1 MRRGNIISVA
11 ALVLTLALSG
21 GCQRL
26 INPGADSGTISF
38 ATSSLQLSTG
48 VTKGGTTK
56 EGTTFSTD
64 GSDSFAVFG
73 WHAEAEEGEKWIFDN
88 EEVTCG
94 AISEDRNTTS
104 YTPLQPWEWGNSAT
118 DYYDFIAFY
127 YESDVPAYTKSA
139 DPTTVLVPY
148 DATDEQYDLM
158 AAGVRRL
165 GSAAEPN
172 EIVPLTFRH
181 LLCAV
186 KVVVYNDSEGK
197 DFNLTDLHFRGLVVS
212 DDAEL
217 TLTSKLTDPY
227 YTFSVSWVDPALN
240 TVNDLFGFNSE
251 SPVSERPES
260 LTVNVGSSISWP
272 DGETP
277 KGNYNLLVPQ
287 TLTAASKLEISFTY
301 DNGGVPKNSTL
312 SLGLSTVPNETDG
325 KLLTTWV
332 AGYKYEYQIHIRV
345 DGGVVVSVITTEW
358 DPVEGQTHGIML

>member
-1 MRRGNIISVA
+1 MRVGNIISVA

-127 YESDVPAYTKSA
+127 KWVDGVYTKSA
-139 DPTTVLVPY
+139 NPTFVRVPY
-148 DATDEQYDLM
+148 DATVAQYDLL
-158 AAGVRRL
+158 AAAARRK
-165 GSAAEPN
+165 GDAPDPN
-172 EIVPLTFRH
+172 AIVPLTFQH

-197 DFNLTDLHFRGLVVS
+197 DFTLKNLHFKGLVIS
-212 DDAEL
+212 ADADL
-217 TLTSKLTDPY
+217 TISAPPASKFSVNWTDPA
-227 YTFSVSWVDPALN
+227 VN
-240 TVNDLFGFNSE
+240 TNDDLFGFNSNKLVE
-251 SPVSERPES
+251 HGE
-260 LTVNVGSSISWP
+260 SISWP
-272 DGETP
+272 DDVGVN
-277 KGNYNLLVPQ
+277 GNYNLLVPQ
-287 TLTAASKLEISFTY
+287 TLTASTKLEMSFTY

-325 KLLTTWV
+325 QLLTTWV

-345 DGGVVVSVITTEW
+345 DGGVVVSVITTRW

>member
-127 YESDVPAYTKSA
+127 KWVDGVYTKSA
-139 DPTTVLVPY
+139 NPTFVRVPY
-148 DATDEQYDLM
+148 DATVAQYDLL
-158 AAGVRRL
+158 AAAARRK
-165 GSAAEPN
+165 GDAPDPN
-172 EIVPLTFRH
+172 AIVPLTFRH
-181 LLCAV
+181 LLCAI

-197 DFNLTDLHFRGLVVS
+197 DF
-212 DDAEL
+212 
-217 TLTSKLTDPY
+217 TLC
-227 YTFSVSWVDPALN
+227 
-240 TVNDLFGFNSE
+240 
-251 SPVSERPES
+251 
-260 LTVNVGSSISWP
+260 
-272 DGETP
+272 
-277 KGNYNLLVPQ
+277 
-287 TLTAASKLEISFTY
+287 SFY
-301 DNGGVPKNSTL
+301 GCQQNRNG
-312 SLGLSTVPNETDG
+312 
-325 KLLTTWV
+325 
-332 AGYKYEYQIHIRV
+332 
-345 DGGVVVSVITTEW
+345 
-358 DPVEGQTHGIML
+358 

>member
-158 AAGVRRL
+158 AAGTRRN
-165 GSAAEPN
+165 GDATDPN
-172 EIVPLTFRH
+172 AVVPLEFRH

-186 KVVVYNDSEGK
+186 KVTVINDSKEK
-197 DFNLTDLHFRGLVVS
+197 NFTLKKLHFKGLVVMA
-212 DDAEL
+212 DAEL
-217 TLTSKLTDPY
+217 TITSDPDTPFSFIWTDLA
-227 YTFSVSWVDPALN
+227 VN
-240 TVNDLFGFNSE
+240 TTYELFGFDCGE
-251 SPVSERPES
+251 GPGI
-260 LTVNVGSSISWP
+260 TVNPGVSNAYSWP
-272 DGETP
+272 DGVGVN
-277 KGNYNLLVPQ
+277 GNYNLLVPQ
-287 TLTAASKLEISFTY
+287 TLTASTKLEMSFTY

-325 KLLTTWV
+325 QLLTTWV

>member
-73 WHAEAEEGEKWIFDN
+73 WHAEGEKWIFDN

-158 AAGVRRL
+158 AAGTRRN
-165 GSAAEPN
+165 GDATDPN
-172 EIVPLTFRH
+172 AVVPLEFRH

-186 KVVVYNDSEGK
+186 KVIVYNDSDEK
-197 DFNLTDLHFRGLVVS
+197 SFNLTALHFKGLVVS
-212 DDAEL
+212 DVAQL
-217 TLTSKLTDPY
+217 SLTDPPAI
-227 YTFSVSWVDPALN
+227 TVNWVDPAVN
-240 TVNDLFGFNSE
+240 TSLPLFGFDAE
-251 SPVSERPES
+251 SPSSPKTVAHDES
-260 LTVNVGSSISWP
+260 VSWP
-272 DGETP
+272 DGGLN
-277 KGNYNLLVPQ
+277 GNYNLLVPQ
-287 TLTAASKLEISFTY
+287 TLTAVSKLEMDFWYTR
-301 DNGGVPKNSTL
+301 NGRRDSSL
-312 SLGLSTVPNETDG
+312 SLDLSTVPNEADG
-325 KLLTTWV
+325 RLLTIWE
-332 AGYKYEYQIHIRV
+332 AGRKYEYQIHIRV
-345 DGGVVVSVITTEW
+345 DGGVVVSVITTRW
-358 DPVEGQTHGIML
+358 DEVEAQTHGIML